1 MGSKTVLYKE
11 MDGTEFSV
19 DLPLTSIVNASEV
32 REELGL
38 PHYIDLKYFPMEN
51 ALATIWAAI
60 NAPEMHRSYPDIFE
74 KKICGEPIP
83 VLLFGGGAVK
93 FLCKSSNGK
102 GHLSRSVKDVDFIVR
117 KKQGWKFFK
126 LLLNM
131 GKALGSRFYSFAT
144 SNDRRFNGWRH
155 GERYRLTTINGVT
168 KEGLPTITVA
178 DILCD
183 SINFRHKIE
192 VKDAFDTFKTS
203 LYTIGLE
210 YQLLSKAQF
219 ITDLPKE
226 DFERLQERNQEY
238 RVLSYPYYEKDK
250 IILGMEEKDVK
261 DVCSIFLDHPIGGP
275 GGINVQ
281 KLRKILKDEK
291 LALTV
296 TLNLKNLLDHPDV
309 IGRWVNRSE
318 VSAITER
325 VSSLLKEFPKINKQW
340 SNPWWN
346 TAVETP
352 VMG

>member
-1 MGSKTVLYKE
+1 MGSNAVLYKE
-11 MDGTEFSV
+11 IDGTEYSV
-19 DLPLTSIVNASEV
+19 DLPLTSNVNANEV

-38 PHYIDLKYFPMEN
+38 PPYIDLKYFPMQN

-60 NAPEMHRSYPDIFE
+60 NAPEMHRSYPDVFE
-74 KKICGEPIP
+74 KKICGDPIP
-83 VLLFGGGAVK
+83 ALLMGGGAVK

-102 GHLSRSVKDVDFIVR
+102 GGLSRPVKDVDFIVR
-117 KKQGWKFFK
+117 KKQSWKFFK
-126 LLLNM
+126 LLLSM

-144 SNDRRFNGWRH
+144 SNDRRFNAWRR
-155 GERYRLTTINGVT
+155 GERYRLTTINGIT
-168 KEGLPTITVA
+168 KEGIPTITVA

-183 SINFRHKIE
+183 SIDFRHKIE

-210 YQLLSKAQF
+210 YLLLSKTQF
-219 ITDLPKE
+219 IMDLPKE
-226 DFERLQERNQEY
+226 DFKRLQECNLDY
-238 RVLSYPYYEKDK
+238 RVLSYPYYEKDR

-275 GGINVQ
+275 DGVNVQ
-281 KLRKILKDEK
+281 KLKKILKDKK

-296 TLNLKNLLDHPDV
+296 TLNLKNLADHPDV
-309 IGRWVNRSE
+309 IGRWTNRSE

-325 VSSLLKEFPKINKQW
+325 VNSLLKELPKVEKQW
-340 SNPWWN
+340 DKPWWN

-352 VMG
+352 VIE